1 MAYLFTFFAKNSCIA
16 FCVLVSVFM
25 FYSQSLVIL
34 METIL
39 IKQEVMCIWAVNSDL
54 LQ

>member
-16 FCVLVSVFM
+16 FCVPVFVGR